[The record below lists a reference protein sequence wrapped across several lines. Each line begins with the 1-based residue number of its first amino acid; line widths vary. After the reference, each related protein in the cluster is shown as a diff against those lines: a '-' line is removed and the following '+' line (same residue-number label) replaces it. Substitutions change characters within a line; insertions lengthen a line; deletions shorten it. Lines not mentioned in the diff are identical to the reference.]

1 MSKLTD
7 KQLLQLNKNDL
18 LKEYRKLEESTN
30 NKEETANLSLDEA
43 IKVVEQ
49 NNMIVKG
56 KTSYHFQEGYNER

>member
-18 LKEYRKLEESTN
+18 LKEYRKLESSMH
-30 NKEETANLSLDEA
+30 NKEESHNLSLDEA

-49 NNMIVKG
+49 NNMVVKG
-56 KTSYHFQEGYNER
+56 KTSYNF

>member
-18 LKEYRKLEESTN
+18 LKEYRKLEESMN
-30 NKEETANLSLDEA
+30 NKEESSDLSLAEA

-56 KTSYHFQEGYNER
+56 KTSYQF

>member
-18 LKEYRKLEESTN
+18 LKEYRKLESSMN
-30 NKEETANLSLDEA
+30 NKEESSNLSLDEA

-49 NNMIVKG
+49 NNMVVKG
-56 KTSYHFQEGYNER
+56 KTSYQF

>member
-1 MSKLTD
+1 MKTD

-18 LKEYRKLEESTN
+18 LKEYRKLEESMN
-30 NKEETANLSLDEA
+30 NKEETSSLSLAEA

-56 KTSYHFQEGYNER
+56 KTSYHF

>member
-18 LKEYRKLEESTN
+18 LKEYRKLESSMN
-30 NKEETANLSLDEA
+30 NKEESSNLALDEA

-49 NNMIVKG
+49 HNMIVKG
-56 KTSYHFQEGYNER
+56 KTSYQF

>member
-18 LKEYRKLEESTN
+18 LKEYRKLEESMN
-30 NKEETANLSLDEA
+30 NKEESSNLSLDEA

-49 NNMIVKG
+49 HNMIVKG
-56 KTSYHFQEGYNER
+56 KTSYQF

>member
-18 LKEYRKLEESTN
+18 LKEYRKLEESS
-30 NKEETANLSLDEA
+30 NLSLDEA

-49 NNMIVKG
+49 HNMIVKG
-56 KTSYHFQEGYNER
+56 KTSYQF

>member
-18 LKEYRKLEESTN
+18 LKEYRKLEESMN
-30 NKEETANLSLDEA
+30 NKAESHDLSLEEA

-49 NNMIVKG
+49 NNMTVKK
-56 KTSYHFQEGYNER
+56 KTSYHF

>member
-18 LKEYRKLEESTN
+18 LKEYRKLEESMN
-30 NKEETANLSLDEA
+30 NKEESSGLSLDEA

-49 NNMIVKG
+49 HNMIVKG
-56 KTSYHFQEGYNER
+56 KTSYEF

>member
-18 LKEYRKLEESTN
+18 LKEYRKLESSMN
-30 NKEETANLSLDEA
+30 NKEDSSGLSLDEA

-56 KTSYHFQEGYNER
+56 KTSYQF